1 MGEGE
6 PGCALFIHFQADQQ
20 PSAKPSIKSGPVQNS
35 PE

>member
-6 PGCALFIHFQADQQ
+6 PGHALFIHFQADQQ